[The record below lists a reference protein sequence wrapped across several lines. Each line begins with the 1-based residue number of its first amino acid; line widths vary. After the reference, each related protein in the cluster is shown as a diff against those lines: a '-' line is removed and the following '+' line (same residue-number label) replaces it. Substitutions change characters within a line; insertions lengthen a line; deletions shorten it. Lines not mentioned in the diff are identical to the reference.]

1 MMLFGRKP
9 RKTKHERKWCLAGV
23 EIQETDSDKYLGVDL
38 VSGLNFKGEDC
49 GRCQEEDDVGM
60 GDGDEERGVACRAL
74 LRVWNALVRPV
85 LEYGA
90 VIWGDVQWEEAE
102 VVQRWER

>member
-1 MMLFGRKP
+1 
-9 RKTKHERKWCLAGV
+9 
-23 EIQETDSDKYLGVDL
+23 
-38 VSGLNFKGEDC
+38 
-49 GRCQEEDDVGM
+49 M
-60 GDGDEERGVACRAL
+60 GDGDERGVACC
-74 LRVWNALVRPV
+74 RVWNALVRPV